1 MSATSSNESR
11 KLALPFVG
19 RSKEAAQLRRLHAQ
33 RKHVLILGPEGIGK
47 TALVACSKEKLDLLI
62 CQQSEHLGLICGSLE
77 PQVGLEAS
85 GLRLLQR
92 KQRLRQALAE
102 AGKTVVFDGMGWT
115 TPKLSSFLEAVMER
129 VPIWICTRSEHS
141 WDIGHFWPLLV
152 RFEKLEVHP
161 FHPAETREV
170 VKAAVRIGLVPADVL
185 GIVGWLHYRSRGN
198 PLVLRAFLEEL
209 ASREYDLS
217 NLHALRRLELDR
229 RIHDMFRLGT
239 AFEGHTPSQ
248 HE

>member
-1 MSATSSNESR
+1 
-11 KLALPFVG
+11 
-19 RSKEAAQLRRLHAQ
+19 
-33 RKHVLILGPEGIGK
+33 
-47 TALVACSKEKLDLLI
+47 
-62 CQQSEHLGLICGSLE
+62 
-77 PQVGLEAS
+77 
-85 GLRLLQR
+85 
-92 KQRLRQALAE
+92 
-102 AGKTVVFDGMGWT
+102 
-115 TPKLSSFLEAVMER
+115 MER

-141 WDIGHFWPLLV
+141 RDIGHFWPLLV